1 MHLVK
6 FYDSWCIIVL
16 LEKTFYDPFINNK
29 EDSKILSEM
38 LKFGNFEASLNFV
51 LCLASLF
58 LHVLRG

>member
-16 LEKTFYDPFINNK
+16 LEKTFYDPFIKNK
-29 EDSKILSEM
+29 DVPEILSKM
-38 LKFGNFEASLNFV
+38 LKFGIFEASLNFV